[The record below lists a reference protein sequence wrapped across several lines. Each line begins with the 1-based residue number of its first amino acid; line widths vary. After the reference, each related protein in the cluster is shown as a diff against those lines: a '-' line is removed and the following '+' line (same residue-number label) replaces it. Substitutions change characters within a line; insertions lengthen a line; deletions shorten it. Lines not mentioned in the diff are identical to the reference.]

1 MKLLTRRLV
10 LQALIVFVACIIV
23 INLPYFNVLLKR
35 LSHQLFDFTGT
46 ESTIDIDAEKL
57 SSSMYGYV
65 VAMRYSGQQGTGIQ
79 ALMSLQCWIGSFNLP
94 MLILEPILNETEFI
108 SFSNVFETSL
118 LQFSDLFD
126 ISQFNSA
133 SESMKFA
140 QLGSQDHFY
149 KNAPR
154 KVIYVNSSRSRR
166 FKGTK
171 PPTLIWTASKEND
184 CYSEVYIPDGFCVV
198 RVIDLTSQWSM
209 QKSYQIFSVAEMH
222 EIIFGRWSP
231 QEITLIFRQWHTP
244 WYVLNPTLQQPSQCR
259 NIRNIS
265 TESQFYPSRRLLTD
279 VHYYENHFLGSRNKL
294 AVMLRLERMTMQ
306 LNIKKHRSDNSSETC
321 LSEAVEAAEQMWS
334 KDIEYSKPIVAV
346 DVGKYG
352 SRSWRKNV
360 DMMKLKQQANST
372 LSLLFHNQWTFEQ
385 WENSFTQAARG
396 ITNSGY
402 IAALQRTLA
411 SRADCLVLLGGGYFQ
426 DLALNDYLRNHPK
439 KEQRCVHLVCT
450 MYWKRFKGK
459 LDG

>member
-1 MKLLTRRLV
+1 MRLLTHRFV
-10 LQALIVFVACIIV
+10 LQALILFVACTIV
-23 INLPYFNVLLKR
+23 INLPYFNVLFR
-35 LSHQLFDFTGT
+35 RSSHQLFGT
-46 ESTIDIDAEKL
+46 ESTIDNDAEKS

-65 VAMRYSGQQGTGIQ
+65 VAMQYSGQQGTGIQ

-94 MLILEPILNETEFI
+94 MLILEPILNETQFI
-108 SFSNVFETSL
+108 SFSNVFKTSL
-118 LQFSDLFD
+118 IQFSDLFD
-126 ISQFNSA
+126 ISRFNSA
-133 SESMKFA
+133 SASMKFA

-154 KVIYVNSSRSRR
+154 KVIYVNSRRSRR
-166 FKGTK
+166 FEGAK
-171 PPTLIWTASKEND
+171 PPILIWSASKEND
-184 CYSEVYIPDGFCVV
+184 CYSEVYIQNGFCVV

-209 QKSYQIFSVAEMH
+209 QISYQIFSAAEMR
-222 EIIFGRWSP
+222 EIIFGHWSP
-231 QEITLIFRQWHTP
+231 QEITLIFKEWHTP
-244 WYVLNPTLQQPSQCR
+244 WYVVNPTLQQPSQCR

-265 TESQFYPSRRLLTD
+265 TESQFYPSHRLLTD
-279 VHYYENHFLGSRNKL
+279 VQYYENYFLGSRNKL
-294 AVMLRLERMTMQ
+294 AVMLRLERMTIQ
-306 LNIKKHRSDNSSETC
+306 LKIKKHRSDNTSDAEKC
-321 LSEAVEAAEQMWS
+321 LSEAVEAAEQIWS
-334 KDIEYSKPIVAV
+334 KDIEYSKPIVAM

-352 SRSWRKNV
+352 SRSWYKSV
-360 DMMKLKQQANST
+360 DVMKLKQQANST

-385 WENSFTQAARG
+385 WENSFTQATRG

-439 KEQRCVHLVCT
+439 KEQQCVHLVCA
-450 MYWKRFKGK
+450 MYWNRFKEK